1 MIRATTGGVLRSY
14 RSNLMNSFITDNK
27 ARETVLSQRVFNS
40 YAEDPAAAA
49 KAFRLRKSRMM
60 TSSQLDICDDVYH
73 KYQGAF
79 ACLQKVDELVDT
91 SNSSS
96 DVSTLKS
103 TTLKMLSDPT
113 GDAREQLNKVL
124 DNLDDTIIQNL
135 NQTYGDEFIFAGAD
149 GHNVPFEVKEV
160 DGAKKLYYRGVPVDA
175 QMPELMKDKTGA
187 DVKLDSDTYVLASAE
202 TVPTLEKREV
212 DAGGDPVTIVATNGT
227 NYYLQPGASPINE
240 DGFKALPED
249 EQAKY
254 TETSVFTPP
263 LDENAKFYYKT
274 EDLIPKDEYD
284 ATYARVMKDAAG
296 SPIEIEI
303 DGEKYNII
311 DGKNTVISQD
321 DYDKA
326 CQDAEKLEYLANEK
340 RFVDIGLGF
349 QEDENGKLIESSA
362 FNECLSGLTFVGY
375 GLDEDGDPKNIYSI
389 VQQLKDL
396 AATAPNAGDWS
407 TELYDEFD
415 RLVGKLEGASDQFKT
430 QFTNQSAGVEK
441 LKNNCELLE
450 DNVYTLKEQYSNL
463 EDVNMADAI
472 SSFIWAEYC
481 YNAAL
486 KVGNSILS
494 QSLMDYL
501 Q

>member
-1 MIRATTGGVLRSY
+1 MVRATTGGVLRSY
-14 RSNLMNSFITDNK
+14 RSNLMKSFITDNK

-60 TSSQLDICDDVYH
+60 TSSQLKICDDTYH

-79 ACLQKVDELVDT
+79 ASLQKVDELLDT

-103 TTLKMLSDPT
+103 TTLRMLSDPT

-175 QMPELMKDKTGA
+175 AVPEVCTTDGTTQMEVNAQGQIAAGGGYYLKADSVHTISITEYRKIKADGTEPLPTILRDAHGSAAVKVNEKGEPDTTGEYYLVT
-187 DVKLDSDTYVLASAE
+187 DNAE
-202 TVPTLEKREV
+202 T
-212 DAGGDPVTIVATNGT
+212 
-227 NYYLQPGASPINE
+227 
-240 DGFKALPED
+240 
-249 EQAKY
+249 
-254 TETSVFTPP
+254 
-263 LDENAKFYYKT
+263 
-274 EDLIPKDEYD
+274 
-284 ATYARVMKDAAG
+284 
-296 SPIEIEI
+296 
-303 DGEKYNII
+303 
-311 DGKNTVISQD
+311 ISKE

-349 QEDENGKLIESSA
+349 QENEDGELIESSA
-362 FNECLSGLTFVGY
+362 FNECLSGLTFLGY
-375 GLDEDGDPKNIYSI
+375 GVDEDGDPRNIYSI
-389 VQQLKDL
+389 VQKLKEL
-396 AATAPNAGDWS
+396 AANAPNAGDWNE
-407 TELYDEFD
+407 TLYDEFD
-415 RLVGKLEGASDQFKT
+415 RLVGKLEDASDEFKT

-441 LKNNCELLE
+441 LENNSELLKE
-450 DNVYTLKEQYSNL
+450 NVYSLKEQYSNL